1 MSKKKLI
8 IAGIVAA
15 ISVTVALVVSPL
27 LPQLADRSSAELAQ
41 EADTGVNL
49 GITYLP
55 VTPELSAY
63 YDLGVDS
70 GVLVTEVTPG
80 RPMEMASVQEGDVIL
95 SCNDTKLDEGV
106 SLLEMIRACQP
117 DDKVV
122 LEISSD
128 GQRRKVEWCPNC
140 GTPACICDPSTPEDE

>member
-1 MSKKKLI
+1 M
-8 IAGIVAA
+8 
-15 ISVTVALVVSPL
+15 T
-27 LPQLADRSSAELAQ
+27 QWEL
-41 EADTGVNL
+41 
-49 GITYLP
+49 
-55 VTPELSAY
+55 
-63 YDLGVDS
+63 
-70 GVLVTEVTPG
+70 
-80 RPMEMASVQEGDVIL
+80 ASVQEGDIIL
-95 SCNDTKLDEGV
+95 SCDDTKLDEGV